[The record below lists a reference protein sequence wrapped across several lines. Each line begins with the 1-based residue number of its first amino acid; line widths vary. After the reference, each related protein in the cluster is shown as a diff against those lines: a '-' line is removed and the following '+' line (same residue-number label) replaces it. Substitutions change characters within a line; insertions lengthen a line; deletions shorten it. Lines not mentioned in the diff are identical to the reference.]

1 MIYKLKEDVT
11 VSMLCEHGYKVIFK
25 NDIPLYGHK
34 KISGCCDGEVIN
46 VVINLGVTGHK
57 RMGIIRE
64 IMNIDIDM
72 ELKPEHIQDLIDS
85 EYVELSM
92 ML

>member
-11 VSMLCEHGYKVIFK
+11 ASMLCEHGYKVILK
-25 NDIPLYGHK
+25 NDIPLYAHK
-34 KISGCCDGEVIN
+34 KLSSCCDG
-46 VVINLGVTGHK
+46 VVINLGVTGDK

-64 IMNIDIDM
+64 IMHIDIDM

-85 EYVELSM
+85 ECVELSM

>member
-11 VSMLCEHGYKVIFK
+11 VSMLCEHGYNVILK
-25 NDIPLYGHK
+25 NDIPLYAHK
-34 KISGCCDGEVIN
+34 KISGCCDGGVIN
-46 VVINLGVTGHK
+46 VVINLGVTDHK